1 MRIVLVIDVRINSK
15 YRQTIPRFRQSRNLR
30 KDYKKNGISRSFA
43 LGFVS
48 RVERYESLVCW
59 KRESESREKLEE
71 ERIASRRKEKRRKE
85 TKRRTERN

>member
-1 MRIVLVIDVRINSK
+1 MSELIANTGK
-15 YRQTIPRFRQSRNLR
+15 RFRVFD
-30 KDYKKNGISRSFA
+30 KVGTYEKTTKKNGISRSFA